1 MNKLSIIFLL
11 LLSFSTMAQTKQFD
25 IPNVEAKV
33 EQSKKLKTKHD
44 DLRDNQIVSTATQT
58 VAEGEGKKFKDKVRD
73 IHARLIKIG
82 GILRDAQKLAQAL
95 RIIDDILEYQGDIV
109 GIVKDDPKLVVFAVN
124 SQKLIVK
131 RATNLSKFIG
141 LIPLQYNDW
150 NVISD
155 TDRKDMIEH
164 IITELRVIRGN
175 AYGLKNQLKYAS
187 QYNYWSQLNPWQGYV
202 NQDKRLVEEILNNT
216 KF

>member
-1 MNKLSIIFLL
+1 MNKLAIIFLL
-11 LLSFSTMAQTKQFD
+11 LFSFPSLAQTKQFD

-73 IHARLIKIG
+73 IHSRLIKIG

-95 RIIDDILEYQGDIV
+95 KIIDDILEYQGDIV

-124 SQKLIVK
+124 SQRLIVK

-202 NQDKRLVEEILNNT
+202 NQDKRLVDEILNNT

>member
-1 MNKLSIIFLL
+1 MNKLAIILL
-11 LLSFSTMAQTKQFD
+11 LLHSFPSMAQTKQFD

-33 EQSKKLKTKHD
+33 EQSKKLKNKHD

-95 RIIDDILEYQGDIV
+95 KIIDDILEYQGDIV

-202 NQDKRLVEEILNNT
+202 NQDKRLVDEILNNT

>member
-1 MNKLSIIFLL
+1 MDKLTIIFLL

-95 RIIDDILEYQGDIV
+95 KIIDDILDYQGDIV

-202 NQDKRLVEEILNNT
+202 NQDKRLVDEILNNT

>member
-1 MNKLSIIFLL
+1 MDKLTIIFLL

-95 RIIDDILEYQGDIV
+95 KIIDDILDYQGDIV

-124 SQKLIVK
+124 SQKLIVR

-202 NQDKRLVEEILNNT
+202 NQDKRLVDEILNNT

>member
-1 MNKLSIIFLL
+1 
-11 LLSFSTMAQTKQFD
+11 MAQTKQFD

-33 EQSKKLKTKHD
+33 EQSKKLKNKHD

-95 RIIDDILEYQGDIV
+95 KIIDDILEYQGDIV

-202 NQDKRLVEEILNNT
+202 NQDKRLVDEILNNT

>member
-1 MNKLSIIFLL
+1 MNKLAIIFLL
-11 LLSFSTMAQTKQFD
+11 LLSFSSLAQTKQFD

-33 EQSKKLKTKHD
+33 AQSKKLKTKHD

-95 RIIDDILEYQGDIV
+95 KIIDDILDYQGDIV
-109 GIVKDDPKLVVFAVN
+109 GIAKEDPKLVVFAAN

-175 AYGLKNQLKYAS
+175 AYGLKNQLKYAK
-187 QYNYWSQLNPWQGYV
+187 QYNYWSQLNPWQGYI
-202 NQDKRLVEEILNNT
+202 NQDKRLVDEILNNT

>member
-1 MNKLSIIFLL
+1 MDKLTIIFLL

-95 RIIDDILEYQGDIV
+95 KIIDDILDYQGDIV
-109 GIVKDDPKLVVFAVN
+109 GIVKDDPKLVVFAVS

-202 NQDKRLVEEILNNT
+202 NQDKRLVDEILNNT

>member
-1 MNKLSIIFLL
+1 MNKLAIIFLI
-11 LLSFSTMAQTKQFD
+11 LLSFPSLAQTKQFD

-73 IHARLIKIG
+73 IHSRLIKIG
-82 GILRDAQKLAQAL
+82 GILRDAQKLVQAL
-95 RIIDDILEYQGDIV
+95 KIIDDILEYQGDIV
-109 GIVKDDPKLVVFAVN
+109 EIVKDDPKLVVFAVN
-124 SQKLIVK
+124 SQRLIVK

-175 AYGLKNQLKYAS
+175 AYGLKNQLKYAN
-187 QYNYWSQLNPWQGYV
+187 QYNYWSQLNPWQGYI
-202 NQDKRLVEEILNNT
+202 NQDKRLVDEILNNT

>member
-1 MNKLSIIFLL
+1 MDKLTIIFLL
-11 LLSFSTMAQTKQFD
+11 LLSFPSLAQTKQFD

-95 RIIDDILEYQGDIV
+95 KIIDDILDYQGDIV

-202 NQDKRLVEEILNNT
+202 NQDKRLVDEILNNT

>member
-1 MNKLSIIFLL
+1 MNKLAIIFLL
-11 LLSFSTMAQTKQFD
+11 LFSFPTLAQTKQFD

-33 EQSKKLKTKHD
+33 TQSKKLKTKHD

-95 RIIDDILEYQGDIV
+95 KIIDDILEYQGDIV

-141 LIPLQYNDW
+141 LMPLQYNDW

-175 AYGLKNQLKYAS
+175 AYGLKNQLKYAN

-202 NQDKRLVEEILNNT
+202 NQDKRLVDEILNNT